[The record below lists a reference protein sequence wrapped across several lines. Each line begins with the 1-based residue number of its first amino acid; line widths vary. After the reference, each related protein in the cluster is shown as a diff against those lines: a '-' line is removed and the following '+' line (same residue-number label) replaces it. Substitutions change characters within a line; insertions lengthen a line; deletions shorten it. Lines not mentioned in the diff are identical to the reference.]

1 MNNVQLITKFAT
13 EAWDKVYK
21 KDAISSILDGEK
33 DLLQFTGVR
42 TVKIAKFSS
51 DGLGDYQRANYP
63 TAGNFGGDGHSTGM
77 AVGQGYGY
85 PQGDVSLVWE
95 EFTLRCDR
103 AKQLRIS
110 LFDNEE
116 TGELLVGATMKDF
129 SRTKVVPEIDAYV
142 FSKLAE
148 YAGHISRST
157 LSLATGGTPAPIGYN
172 ANGPVAALNAA
183 FLALAD
189 AEVPEEDQVIFCS
202 NAFWAM
208 LQNTNELVRTLRQN
222 EYKENVSF
230 TISQYL
236 GRDIIAVPESRFRT
250 LISLNANGYSWDT
263 GSEKIDFIVCAKS
276 AVYHVTKYD
285 KVKVFQPNVV
295 QDFDGY
301 KVNVRVYHDVF
312 VPDNKRVA
320 IYAHVSEGTAPV
332 PTIKFIDTIKDGL
345 HTLSSVA
352 VVPGD
357 LMIDSL
363 RLIAEDHGNA
373 PEIGTA
379 VTDLNGIAVG
389 AYVPFALPASEEEET
404 YYLCGI
410 RGGTIVAVSSDTIV
424 G

>member
-51 DGLGDYQRANYP
+51 DGLGNYQRANASATDQAY
-63 TAGNFGGDGHSTGM
+63 AAFDSAEAKTGS
-77 AVGQGYGY
+77 GYGY
-85 PQGDVSLVWE
+85 PTGDVSLEWE

-103 AKQLRIS
+103 AKQLRIA

-116 TGELLVGATMKDF
+116 TGEILVGATMKDF
-129 SRTKVVPEIDAYV
+129 SRTKVVPEVDAYV

-148 YAGHISRST
+148 LAGTVST
-157 LSLATGGTPAPIGYN
+157 SEIKLSTTLGYN
-172 ANGPVAALNAA
+172 ANGPVQALNDA

-208 LQNTNELVRTLRQN
+208 LQSTNELVRTLRQN

-250 LISLNANGYSWDT
+250 MIKLGVNGYSWGTD
-263 GSEKIDFIVCAKS
+263 SKKIDFIVCAKS

-320 IYAHVSEGTAPV
+320 IYAHVSTGTAATPS
-332 PTIKFIDTIKDGL
+332 IKFIYDATKDI
-345 HTLSSVA
+345 LSSISVI
-352 VVPGD
+352 PGD
-357 LMIDSL
+357 LMIDGL
-363 RLIAEDHGNA
+363 YADTTA
-373 PEIGTA
+373 PSIGDATPSTA
-379 VTDLNGIAVG
+379 KSVG
-389 AYVPFALPASEEEET
+389 AYVATGLAKGT
-404 YYLCGI
+404 YYLFAVREGKV
-410 RGGTIVAVSSDTIV
+410 VAISADTFAV
-424 G
+424 AGE

>member
-63 TAGNFGGDGHSTGM
+63 TSGNFGGDGHSTGM

-148 YAGHISRST
+148 YAGTVSNST
-157 LSLATGGTPAPIGYN
+157 ISLATGGTPAPIGYN
-172 ANGPVAALNAA
+172 ANGPIAALNAA

-250 LISLNANGYSWDT
+250 LIKLDANGYSWNT
-263 GSEKIDFIVCAKS
+263 GSQKIDFIVCAKS

-320 IYAHVSEGTAPV
+320 IYAHVSAGTPAA
-332 PTIKFIDTIKDGL
+332 PTIKFIYDAAKDII
-345 HTLSSVA
+345 SSVA

-357 LMIDSL
+357 LMIRGL
-363 RLIAEDHGNA
+363 YAVATTA
-373 PEIGTA
+373 PAIGATIGSGSGETA
-379 VTDLNGIAVG
+379 GTAVG
-389 AYVPFALPASEEEET
+389 AYVPTGLASGT
-404 YYLCGI
+404 YYLCGVDADNKVI
-410 RGGTIVAVSSDTIV
+410 AVNSVDSIVIA
-424 G
+424 

>member
-51 DGLGDYQRANYP
+51 DGLGNYQRANTPVEGAY
-63 TAGNFGGDGHSTGM
+63 AGLDSEVAKAGT
-77 AVGQGYGY
+77 GYGY
-85 PQGDVSLVWE
+85 PTGDVSLEWE

-103 AKQLRIS
+103 AKQLRIA

-116 TGELLVGATMKDF
+116 TGEILVGATMKDF

-148 YAGHISRST
+148 LAGTVSTKEIT
-157 LSLATGGTPAPIGYN
+157 LSNTIGYN
-172 ANGPVAALNAA
+172 ENGPVQALNDA

-202 NAFWAM
+202 NAFWAK
-208 LQNTNELVRTLRQN
+208 LQSTNELVRTLRQN

-230 TISQYL
+230 TISSYL

-250 LISLNANGYSWDT
+250 MISLNASGYSWGE
-263 GSEKIDFIVCAKS
+263 GSKKIDFIVCAKS

-312 VPDNKRVA
+312 VPDNKRIA
-320 IYAHVSEGTAPV
+320 IYAHISDGAAAT
-332 PTIKFIDTIKDGL
+332 PTIKFIYDAKTDI
-345 HTLSSVA
+345 LSGIA
-352 VVPGD
+352 LVPGD
-357 LMIDSL
+357 LMINGLYAATTAPSIGDSVK
-363 RLIAEDHGNA
+363 AN
-373 PEIGTA
+373 
-379 VTDLNGIAVG
+379 VS
-389 AYVPFALPASEEEET
+389 AYSATKLDAGT
-404 YYLCGI
+404 YYLAAVK
-410 RGGTIVAVSSDTIV
+410 GGKVVAVSTDTFTV
-424 G
+424 TK

>member
-51 DGLGDYQRANYP
+51 DGLGNYQRANASATDQAY
-63 TAGNFGGDGHSTGM
+63 AAFDSAEAKTGS
-77 AVGQGYGY
+77 GYGY
-85 PQGDVSLVWE
+85 PTGDVSLEWE

-103 AKQLRIS
+103 AKQLRIA

-116 TGELLVGATMKDF
+116 TGEILVGATMKDF
-129 SRTKVVPEIDAYV
+129 SRTKVVPEVDAYV

-148 YAGHISRST
+148 LAGTVST
-157 LSLATGGTPAPIGYN
+157 SEIKLSTTLGYN
-172 ANGPVAALNAA
+172 ANGPVQALNDA

-208 LQNTNELVRTLRQN
+208 LQSTNELVRTLRQN

-250 LISLNANGYSWDT
+250 MIKLGVNGYSWGTD
-263 GSEKIDFIVCAKS
+263 SKKIDFIVCAKS

-312 VPDNKRVA
+312 VPDNKRIA
-320 IYAHVSEGTAPV
+320 IYAHVSTGTAATPSV
-332 PTIKFIDTIKDGL
+332 KFIYDATKDI
-345 HTLSSVA
+345 LSSISII
-352 VVPGD
+352 PGD
-357 LMIDSL
+357 LMIDGL
-363 RLIAEDHGNA
+363 YADTTA
-373 PEIGTA
+373 PSIGDATPSTA
-379 VTDLNGIAVG
+379 KGVG
-389 AYVPFALPASEEEET
+389 AYVATGLTKGT
-404 YYLCGI
+404 YYLFAVREGKV
-410 RGGTIVAVSSDTIV
+410 VAISADTFV
-424 G
+424 VAGE